1 MQNDIYNERKQI
13 SLIKAKNVEPLQ
25 FTNNLL
31 LNDYS
36 GLKKIQNINEFDNLT
51 VSTHKNSADSYNLN
65 TEKELPLSARINPL
79 NLQKDLSD
87 IYFEGQKKRKDYFGR
102 EIKKGGK
109 HKIVFADDLD
119 IIKSLELKIKSEN
132 NCQKI
137 NKLRR
142 SLSTKN
148 NDFSLPSII
157 TTKRSN
163 SPNNNRLY
171 LMKNIY
177 NISKIKT
184 KSRKKFKK
192 SIVEV
197 IKIENLKKQ
206 TKLNTFSMKNR
217 IALPEEENVSCSCYC
232 SIW

>member
-65 TEKELPLSARINPL
+65 TEKELPLSARINTL

>member
-1 MQNDIYNERKQI
+1 MQNDIYNKRKQI
-13 SLIKAKNVEPLQ
+13 SLINSKNVEPSKSPK
-25 FTNNLL
+25 NLL

-36 GLKKIQNINEFDNLT
+36 GLKIQNINEFDNET

-65 TEKELPLSARINPL
+65 TEKELPLSARAYTL
-79 NLQKDLSD
+79 NMQKDFSD

-119 IIKSLELKIKSEN
+119 IIKSLELETKSEN
-132 NCQKI
+132 HFKKI

-157 TTKRSN
+157 TAKRSN
-163 SPNNNRLY
+163 SHNNSRLY

-217 IALPEEENVSCSCYC
+217 IAIPEEENVSCSCYC

>member
-1 MQNDIYNERKQI
+1 MQNDIYNKRKQT
-13 SLIKAKNVEPLQ
+13 SLINAKNVESLI
-25 FTNNLL
+25 TKNLL

-36 GLKKIQNINEFDNLT
+36 GLQKIQNINEFDNET

-65 TEKELPLSARINPL
+65 TEKELPLSARTCTL
-79 NLQKDLSD
+79 NRQKDLSD
-87 IYFEGQKKRKDYFGR
+87 IYFEEQKKRKDYFGR

-119 IIKSLELKIKSEN
+119 IIKSLELETKSEKHF
-132 NCQKI
+132 QKI

-157 TTKRSN
+157 TAKRSN
-163 SPNNNRLY
+163 SHNNSRLY

-192 SIVEV
+192 SIVQV

-217 IALPEEENVSCSCYC
+217 IAIPEEENVSCSCYC

>member
-36 GLKKIQNINEFDNLT
+36 GLKKIQNINEFDNET

-65 TEKELPLSARINPL
+65 TEKELPLSARINTL

-217 IALPEEENVSCSCYC
+217 IAIPEEENVSCSCYC

>member
-1 MQNDIYNERKQI
+1 MQNDICERKQI
-13 SLIKAKNVEPLQ
+13 SLINVKPLN
-25 FTNNLL
+25 FTKNLL
-31 LNDYS
+31 FNDYS
-36 GLKKIQNINEFDNLT
+36 GLKKVENINEFDKVT

-65 TEKELPLSARINPL
+65 TEKEIPFSARTNTL
-79 NLQKDLSD
+79 NIQKDLSD
-87 IYFEGQKKRKDYFGR
+87 ISIEGQKKRKDYFGR

-119 IIKSLELKIKSEN
+119 IIKSLAPEIKSERH
-132 NCQKI
+132 CQKI

-142 SLSTKN
+142 SSPLKN
-148 NDFSLPSII
+148 NVFSLPSII
-157 TTKRSN
+157 ATKRSN
-163 SPNNNRLY
+163 SPSNSRLC

-184 KSRKKFKK
+184 KSKKKFKE
-192 SIVEV
+192 SIVQV
-197 IKIENLKKQ
+197 INIENLKEQ

-217 IALPEEENVSCSCYC
+217 IAMPEEENVSCSCYC